1 MLNIDDDQTM
11 SSVRVL
17 IAEDF
22 EPFRRFLCSVLR
34 NETGSPIICEVSDG
48 LEAVQEA
55 EKLKPDL
62 ILLDIGLPTL
72 NGIEAARQILR
83 LAPESKIIL
92 VSMESSIDVVEEAF
106 RLGAWGYVVKTTA
119 AIDLVAAVDAVLAE
133 QRFASGT
140 LDELHLNPSN
150 DSMVVPRLPS

>member
-22 EPFRRFLCSVLR
+22 EPFRRFLGSVLR
-34 NETGSPIICEVSDG
+34 NETGSQIICEVSDG
-48 LEAVQEA
+48 LEAVHKAGE
-55 EKLKPDL
+55 LRPDL
-62 ILLDIGLPTL
+62 IFLDLGLPTL
-72 NGIEAARQILR
+72 NGIEAARQILG
-83 LAPESKIIL
+83 LAPESKIIF

-119 AIDLVAAVDAVLAE
+119 ASDRVAAVDAVSRGATVC
-133 QRFASGT
+133 QWNIRRTTS
-140 LDELHLNPSN
+140 
-150 DSMVVPRLPS
+150 